1 MKKNPLRI
9 LLADDDEADR
19 LLFIEAFDELN
30 AETSVQTVNDGVELM
45 ALLRQTAIE
54 NLPDIL
60 FLDINMPKK
69 NGLDCLKEIRS
80 DKKFKEVSLA
90 IFTTSSSQRDMED
103 TFLLGANVYI
113 NKPNNFQNLKKILE
127 KSLSYASVYQDPPF
141 NMDNFILNVE

>member
-1 MKKNPLRI
+1 MKSNPLKI
-9 LLADDDEADR
+9 VLADDDEADR

-30 AETSVQTVNDGVELM
+30 AGTYIQTVNDGVELM
-45 ALLRQTAIE
+45 KLLLQTAIE

-80 DKKFKEVSLA
+80 NKKFQEVSIA
-90 IFTTSSSQRDMED
+90 IFTTSSSQGDMEN

-113 NKPNNFQNLKKILE
+113 NKPNNFQKLKKILE
-127 KSLSYASVYQDPPF
+127 KSLSYASVYQEPPF
-141 NMDNFILNVE
+141 NMNNFILNVE

>member
-1 MKKNPLRI
+1 MKSNLLKI

-30 AETSVQTVNDGVELM
+30 AGTYIQTVNDGVELM
-45 ALLRQTAIE
+45 ELLLHTAIE

-80 DKKFKEVSLA
+80 NKKFQEISIA
-90 IFTTSSSQRDMED
+90 IFTTSSSQGDMEN

-113 NKPNNFQNLKKILE
+113 NKPNNFQKLKKILE
-127 KSLSYASVYQDPPF
+127 KSLSYASVYKEPPF